1 VIALCLG
8 GYFLGRYQRKPKE
21 TRPRISELSGDL
33 VFETPQLETKEKPG
47 KLEGRNVILVSHG
60 IGELE
65 G

>member
-1 VIALCLG
+1 MS
-8 GYFLGRYQRKPKE
+8 K
-21 TRPRISELSGDL
+21 LSGDL

-47 KLEGRNVILVSHG
+47 ELERRNVMLVSHG